1 MKNVLIAYA
10 LLLLVCAGLT
20 VAGVF
25 ILTGLG
31 WSLVAGGGFF
41 LAFSEILRRGMT
53 GVSETE

>member
-10 LLLLVCAGLT
+10 LLLVVCAGLT
-20 VAGVF
+20 IAGVYDLF
-25 ILTGLG
+25 GLG

-53 GVSETE
+53 GGS

>member
-10 LLLLVCAGLT
+10 LLLVVCAGLT
-20 VAGVF
+20 IAGVYDLF
-25 ILTGLG
+25 GLG

-53 GVSETE
+53 GGSETD